1 MFQGSRLARL
11 INIMFIA
18 MTILMTTA
26 FLVTFILYN
35 KSLMDEAGS
44 KKMDDLSAR
53 CAEDI
58 KHQIETY
65 IEQTK
70 SIVNPLMMSFNGYL
84 SDNMKRKDVEAIL
97 FGFFRNT
104 GAIIGGI
111 KWERNA
117 FDNADEQ
124 YRNDTLFA
132 PYNGEFNLFYQKKDS
147 VTVAPIPDYHLDSDI
162 YNRIRKNPVKQIMPA
177 EFITVGKERILT
189 LPLVVPIIAN
199 DHQTFLGAFVEYIP
213 VTDILN
219 IAQVYKDKIG
229 IPMTEVV
236 FDNNFTI
243 IADCQS
249 PNNIGK
255 NLGEVYGQAAIH
267 NEVFGNASHHI
278 VDEYGISHHSNVV
291 SCGEGDSKLVILFS
305 TYTYNFSKN
314 LYGQIR
320 TFVLIALALMI
331 VAVIIATILGNRI
344 GRPISQMLQGC
355 RQIAA
360 GNINV
365 SFQSDFKGNT
375 EIVELFSAFND
386 MAKNIRRI
394 VAEVKQ
400 SAQSVNSA
408 GKELSKSAGL
418 MAQGANQQAS
428 ASEQVSTAMNEMT
441 ASIEKNSVNAK
452 ETEDITNKVVQ
463 SVQIANKSVK
473 TTAEAIKNITDK
485 VGIINEIANRT
496 DLLAVNA
503 AIEAARV
510 GELGKGFAV
519 VAAEIRKLAE
529 KSQTAAKE
537 IDSLT
542 ASGVKQAE
550 NSGKL
555 LEMLVPEIN
564 KTSQLVHEITAASV
578 EQISN
583 AEQVNNAI
591 VQLNHITQQ
600 NAATAEQLST
610 SADESQ
616 AQAELLG
623 STMNFF
629 KLGGKSSVSEI
640 SELNKQVAT
649 LLERI
654 DMLKKQDNK
663 EL

>member
-11 INIMFIA
+11 INIMFIV

-26 FLVTFILYN
+26 FLITFILYS
-35 KSLMDEAGS
+35 KSLMDNAGS

-65 IEQTK
+65 LGQTAA
-70 SIVNPLMMSFNGYL
+70 IITPLEMSSKGYL
-84 SDNMKRKDVEAIL
+84 SDKMKRKDVAAIL

-104 GAIIGGI
+104 EAVIGGI
-111 KWERNA
+111 KWEPNA

-124 YRNDTLFA
+124 YKNDPLFS
-132 PYNGEFNLFYQKKDS
+132 PYNGEFNLFYHKKDS
-147 VTVAPIPDYHLDSDI
+147 STVVHIPEYHLDSDI
-162 YNRIRKNPVKQIMPA
+162 YNRIRKNPIRQLMPA

-189 LPLVVPIIAN
+189 IPLAIPLI
-199 DHQTFLGAFVEYIP
+199 DHENSKFLGTFVEYIP
-213 VTDILN
+213 VDNLLS
-219 IAQVYKDKIG
+219 IAQTYKDKIG
-229 IPMTEVV
+229 IPMTEVI

-249 PNNIGK
+249 PSNNGK

-267 NEVFGNASHHI
+267 NEVFNNNTQHV
-278 VDEYGISHHSNVV
+278 VDSYGISHHSNLVK
-291 SCGEGDSKLVILFS
+291 CGQGDTKLVILFS
-305 TYTYNFSKN
+305 TYTYNFSRN

-331 VAVIIATILGNRI
+331 VSVIIATIISNKI
-344 GRPISQMLQGC
+344 GRPISQMIKGC
-355 RQIAA
+355 QQIAA

-365 SFQSDFKGNT
+365 SFQNDFKGNT
-375 EIVELFSAFND
+375 EIAELFRAFND

-394 VAEVKQ
+394 VSEVKQ
-400 SAQSVNSA
+400 SAQNVNSA

-418 MAQGANQQAS
+418 MAQGATQQAS
-428 ASEQVSTAMNEMT
+428 ASEQVSTAMSEMT

-473 TTAEAIKNITDK
+473 TTADAIMNITDK

-510 GELGKGFAV
+510 GEMGKGFAV
-519 VAAEIRKLAE
+519 VASEIRKLAE

-537 IDSLT
+537 IDTLT
-542 ASGVKQAE
+542 ASGVKQAQ

-583 AEQVNNAI
+583 AEQVNNAL

-600 NAATAEQLST
+600 NASTAEELST

-616 AQAELLG
+616 SQAELLG
-623 STMNFF
+623 STMDFF
-629 KLGGKSSVSEI
+629 KLGNNSSTTEI
-640 SELNKQVAT
+640 TELNKQVAK
-649 LLERI
+649 LLDRI
-654 DMLKKQDNK
+654 DQLKKQEGK
-663 EL
+663 

>member
-11 INIMFIA
+11 INIMFIS

-26 FLVTFILYN
+26 FLITFILYN
-35 KSLMDEAGS
+35 KSVMDESGS

-58 KHQIETY
+58 KHQSEMY
-65 IEQTK
+65 LGQTA
-70 SIVNPLMMSFNGYL
+70 SVINALTLSFNGSL
-84 SDNMKRKDVEAIL
+84 SGKMKRQDVAATL
-97 FGFFRNT
+97 YGFFRGT
-104 GAIIGGI
+104 EALIGGI

-117 FDNADEQ
+117 FDNADQQ
-124 YRNDTLFA
+124 YANDSLYA
-132 PYNGEFNLFYQKKDS
+132 PYNGEFNLFYIRRDS
-147 VTVAPIPDYHLDSDI
+147 TTIAHLPGYHIDPNI
-162 YNRIRKNPVKQIMPA
+162 YSIVRKNPVKQILPT

-189 LPLVVPIIAN
+189 IPLVVPIMSPDRKN
-199 DHQTFLGAFVEYIP
+199 FLGAFIEYIP
-213 VTDILN
+213 VTSINN
-219 IAQVYKDKIG
+219 IAKVYKDKIG

-249 PNNIGK
+249 ASNNGK

-267 NEVFGNASHHI
+267 NEVFRELSQHM
-278 VDEYGISHHSNVV
+278 VDDYGISHHSNVV
-291 SCGEGDSKLVILFS
+291 ICGDGDTKWVILFS
-305 TYTYNFSKN
+305 TYTTNFSKN

-320 TFVLIALALMI
+320 TFLIIALVLMFI
-331 VAVIIATILGNRI
+331 SVIIATIISNKI
-344 GRPISQMLQGC
+344 GRPISQMLKGC

-365 SFQSDFKGNT
+365 SFQSNFKGNT
-375 EIVELFSAFND
+375 EIAELFMAFND

-394 VAEVKQ
+394 VSEVKQ
-400 SAQSVNSA
+400 SAQNVNSA

-473 TTAEAIKNITDK
+473 TTADAIKNITDK

-510 GELGKGFAV
+510 GEMGKGFAV
-519 VAAEIRKLAE
+519 VASEIRKLAE

-537 IDSLT
+537 IDTLT
-542 ASGVKQAE
+542 ASGVKQAQ

-583 AEQVNNAI
+583 AEQVNNAL

-600 NAATAEQLST
+600 NAATAEELST

-629 KLGGKSSVSEI
+629 KLGDNASTTEI
-640 SELNKQVAT
+640 AELNKQVAK
-649 LLERI
+649 LLDRI
-654 DMLKKQDNK
+654 DQLKKQEGK
-663 EL
+663 